1 MTLVV
6 FGEPYEAVVRKTCQS
21 TRTMYWALGEP

>member
-1 MTLVV
+1 MALIL
-6 FGEPYEAVVRKTCQS
+6 FGEPYEAVVRNAYQN